1 MILASILFPGLS
13 WWPVASAFVVVT
25 LALLAWSYRA
35 AGPLPRR
42 VLLASLKA
50 TSIVAL
56 ALCLLEPLLSREQS
70 KPGSN
75 LLALVADNS
84 AGLGIH
90 DPGNPRSRGEVLRD
104 ALDPA
109 RAPWLRVLDQHFQVR
124 RLLFDSRLRV
134 ARDFGEL
141 DFSGNASALG
151 SSLSALRDRFKG
163 RPLAAVLLFT
173 DGNATDIPGPLPS
186 MDGLPPVYP
195 VVVGSDSNLRDVS
208 LRRSA
213 VAMSAFEDAPVS
225 ATLEAASTGFG
236 NGPLRAQVMDRRGR
250 VLAETNLPPSRDGSP
265 VSGRLQWKPE
275 APGLSF
281 VQLRVA
287 PEDEARRNANATN
300 TAEATL
306 ANNARVLAID
316 RGRGPYRIL
325 YVGGRPN
332 WEFKFL
338 NRALQQ
344 DDQLHLAALIRIA
357 RREPKFDF
365 RGRAGET
372 GNPLFR
378 GFGDQSRETTER
390 FDQPVLTRLNTRD
403 ATELAGGFPRTPEEL
418 FAYHA
423 VILDDVEAAFFSPAQ
438 AALLQKFVSE
448 RGGGL
453 LMLGGMECFQDG
465 DYARTPIGD
474 VLPVHLDGDRDPGGP
489 PPGPLRLQ
497 LTRDGLL
504 QPWARLRDNLP
515 DERAR
520 LEAMPPFQV
529 LNRVRSA
536 KAAASVVATVADA
549 GGNEAPA
556 LVTQRFGKGRAAALL
571 LGDVWR
577 WGLKDTNQHADMDKQ
592 WRQLARWLVTD
603 TPNRVDLSTEPVP
616 GDPNGA
622 IRLLVRARDER
633 FQPLDNASVSLV
645 IEPVLFDGIAPS
657 TGGSASTT
665 NATAAATTPTM
676 PIQVTAEP
684 SSDEPGLYEATF
696 VPRLTAG
703 YRATAS
709 VTNAVGAPNGS
720 AEAGWATDLAAD
732 EFASLVPNRPLLG
745 EIARRTGGQVV
756 DMAELDA
763 LAARLPLAPA
773 PVMETVTRPLWHNP
787 WLFLLAL
794 GALVAEWGLR
804 RTHGLP

>member
-13 WWPVASAFVVVT
+13 WWPVAAAFVVVT
-25 LALLAWSYRA
+25 VALLAWSYRA
-35 AGPLPRR
+35 SGALPRR
-42 VLLASLKA
+42 LLLASLKA
-50 TSIVAL
+50 TAIVAL
-56 ALCLLEPLLSREQS
+56 ALCLLEPLLSSEQS

-75 LLALVADNS
+75 LLAMVADNS
-84 AGLGIH
+84 AGLSIH
-90 DPGNPRSRGEVLRD
+90 DPGNPRSRGEVLRES
-104 ALDPA
+104 LDPA
-109 RAPWLRVLDQHFQVR
+109 RSPWLRSLEEHFQVR

-151 SSLSALRDRFKG
+151 SSLVGLRDRFKG
-163 RPLAAVLLFT
+163 RPLAAVLVFT
-173 DGNATDIPGPLPS
+173 DGNATDIPGPLPAL
-186 MDGLPPVYP
+186 DGLPPVYP
-195 VVVGSDSNLRDVS
+195 VVVGSDANLRDVA

-213 VAMSAFEDAPVS
+213 VALSAFEDAPVS
-225 ATLEAASTGFG
+225 ATLEASSTGFG
-236 NGPLRAQVMDRRGR
+236 SATLRAQVLDRAGR
-250 VLAETNLPPSRDGSP
+250 ILAETNLPPARTDAPPSA
-265 VSGRLQWKPE
+265 RLQWKPD

-287 PEDEARRNANATN
+287 PEDEVRRNANATN

-316 RGRGPYRIL
+316 RGGGPYRIL
-325 YVGGRPN
+325 YVAGRPN

-344 DDQLHLAALIRIA
+344 DDQLQLAALIRIA

-403 ATELAGGFPRTPEEL
+403 ATELAGGFPRTPDEL
-418 FAYHA
+418 YAYHA
-423 VILDDVEAAFFSPAQ
+423 VILDDIEAAFFSPAQ
-438 AALLQKFVSE
+438 SALVQKFVSE

-465 DYARTPIGD
+465 SYARTPIGE
-474 VLPVHLDGDRDPGGP
+474 VLPVHLDGDIDPSAA
-489 PPGPLRLQ
+489 PPGPLRWQ

-515 DERAR
+515 DERTR
-520 LEAMPPFQV
+520 MEAMPPFQV

-536 KAAASVVATVADA
+536 KAAASVVATVSDA
-549 GGNEAPA
+549 TGNESPA

-571 LGDVWR
+571 VGDVWR
-577 WGLKDTNQHADMDKQ
+577 WGMQDTNHHADMDKQ
-592 WRQLARWLVTD
+592 WRQLVRWLVTD

-622 IRLLVRARDER
+622 VRLLVRARDER
-633 FQPLDNASVSLV
+633 YQPLDNASVSLAV
-645 IEPVLFDGIAPS
+645 EPVLFGE
-657 TGGSASTT
+657 ASV
-665 NATAAATTPTM
+665 AAAGASVSNAPPGARTAPM
-676 PIQVTAEP
+676 AIRITAEP
-684 SSDEPGLYEATF
+684 SPDEPGLYEATF

-703 YRATAS
+703 YKATAS
-709 VTNAVGAPNGS
+709 VTNAMGAPNGS
-720 AEAGWATDLAAD
+720 AVAGWATDLAAD
-732 EFASLVPNRPLLG
+732 EFASLVPNRPLLD
-745 EIARRTGGQVV
+745 EVARRTGGRVV
-756 DMAELDA
+756 SMGELDA
-763 LAARLPLAPA
+763 LAKQLPLRPA

-787 WLFLLAL
+787 WLFLVAL
-794 GALVAEWGLR
+794 GALAAEWGLR
-804 RTHGLP
+804 RNQGLP

>member
-1 MILASILFPGLS
+1 MIHASILVPGLS
-13 WWPVASAFVVVT
+13 WWPVTAAFIAVT
-25 LALLAWSYRA
+25 LALLAWSYRS
-35 AGPLPRR
+35 AGPMPRR
-42 VLLASLKA
+42 LLLASLKA
-50 TSIVAL
+50 TAIVAL
-56 ALCLLEPLLSREQS
+56 ALCLLEPLLSSEQS

-84 AGLGIH
+84 AGLSIH

-109 RAPWLRVLDQHFQVR
+109 RSAWLRSLDEHFQLR

-141 DFSGNASALG
+141 DFSGNASAIG
-151 SSLSALRDRFKG
+151 SSLASLGQRFTG
-163 RPLAAVLLFT
+163 RPVAAVLLFT
-173 DGNATDIPGPLPS
+173 DGNATDIHGPLPS
-186 MDGLPPVYP
+186 LEGLPPVYP
-195 VVVGSDSNLRDVS
+195 VVVGSDANLRDVA
-208 LRRSA
+208 LRRST
-213 VAMSAFEDAPVS
+213 VSLSAFEDAPVS
-225 ATLEAASTGFG
+225 ATLEAVSTGFG
-236 NGPLRAQVMDRRGR
+236 NAPVRAQVLDRNGH
-250 VLAETNLPPSRDGSP
+250 VLAETNLPPARNDTAPSA
-265 VSGRLQWKPE
+265 RLSWKPD

-287 PEDEARRNANATN
+287 PGGDAGRASNATS

-325 YVGGRPN
+325 YVAGRPN

-344 DDQLHLAALIRIA
+344 DDQIQLAALLRIA

-403 ATELAGGFPRTPEEL
+403 ASELAGGFPRTPEEL
-418 FAYHA
+418 YGYHA
-423 VILDDVEAAFFSPAQ
+423 VILDDIEAAFFSPAQ

-465 DYARTPIGD
+465 AYARTPIGD
-474 VLPVHLDGDRDPGGP
+474 VLPVHLDGDMDPAAT
-489 PPGPLRLQ
+489 PPGPLQFR

-515 DERAR
+515 AEQAR
-520 LEAMPPFQV
+520 LESMPPFQV
-529 LNRVRSA
+529 LNRVRGA
-536 KAAASVVATVADA
+536 KAAASIVATVADTA
-549 GGNEAPA
+549 GNESPA

-577 WGLKDTNQHADMDKQ
+577 WGLQDTNHHADMDKQ

-616 GDPNGA
+616 GDPHGA

-633 FQPLDNASVSLV
+633 FQPLDNASVALS
-645 IEPVLFDGIAPS
+645 IEPVLLSPPS
-657 TGGSASTT
+657 TPTPT
-665 NATAAATTPTM
+665 PAAASATNTTPN
-676 PIQVTAEP
+676 IVRIVAEP
-684 SSDEPGLYEATF
+684 SNDEPGLYEATF

-709 VTNAVGAPNGS
+709 VTNAVGAPQGT

-732 EFASLVPNRPLLG
+732 EFASLAPNRPLLE
-745 EIARRTGGQVV
+745 EIARRTGGRVV
-756 DMAELDA
+756 SMDELGD
-763 LAARLPLAPA
+763 LAAQLPLKPA
-773 PVMETVTRPLWHNP
+773 PVMETVTRPLWHTP
-787 WLFLLAL
+787 WIFLVAL

-804 RTHGLP
+804 RNQGLP